1 MARRLRAGHWIEEWD
16 PEDDGF
22 WQRTG
27 CRVAHCNLLFSVVA
41 EHIGFSV
48 WTLWS
53 VMVLFMGPEY
63 GIDAAGKFF
72 LVAVPT
78 LVGAVLRLPYTFAV
92 AMFGGRNWT
101 IDSGDLPGQ
110 GARGDRKRR
119 RPDHAADAGATL
131 VRRGDRHHRRRR
143 RSRRP
148 VHQPGLPAVVP
159 HGEDGRPG
167 VLAFIAFYLACIV
180 VTYLVYLRP
189 APDRAHPRAAY
200 ARV

>member
-27 CRVAHCNLLFSVVA
+27 CRVAHRNLLFSVVA

-131 VRRGDRHHRRRR
+131 VRRGDRHQ
-143 RSRRP
+143 
-148 VHQPGLPAVVP
+148 VGALGGLFINLAFRQSFLTAKTGDPAFWT
-159 HGEDGRPG
+159 
-167 VLAFIAFYLACIV
+167 FIAFYLACIV